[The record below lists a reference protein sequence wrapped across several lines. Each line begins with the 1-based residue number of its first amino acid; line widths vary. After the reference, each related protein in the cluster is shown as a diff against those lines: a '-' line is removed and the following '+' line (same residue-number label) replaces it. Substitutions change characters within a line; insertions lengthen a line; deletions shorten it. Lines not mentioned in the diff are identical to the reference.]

1 MARTPKPTDSEPRG
15 LHIRP
20 ENDAFLKERSAELRR
35 NFTETF
41 NSEMEFL
48 RMWGLSKLS
57 VPRLYAAAAAVHATP
72 MQYVQNLV
80 TAAALQA
87 PVVPLPKV
95 VPAKGDT
102 NRTTLNVTGPNDAF
116 ILHTSGLEK
125 TEYNATV
132 NRLLDFCRTYGLT
145 PNLHAALTAQATA
158 RDASLRDLVLTL
170 ISDTAAR
177 LPDVVPAPPVARK
190 TRSK

>member
-1 MARTPKPTDSEPRG
+1 
-15 LHIRP
+15 
-20 ENDAFLKERSAELRR
+20 
-35 NFTETF
+35 
-41 NSEMEFL
+41 
-48 RMWGLSKLS
+48 
-57 VPRLYAAAAAVHATP
+57 

-95 VPAKGDT
+95 VPVKGDT

-145 PNLHAALTAQATA
+145 PNLHAALTAQAAA
-158 RDASLRDLVLTL
+158 REAALRDLVLTL

-177 LPDVVPAPPVARK
+177 LPDVVPAPPQTRK
-190 TRSK
+190 TRPK